1 MIKFSLDL
9 TIKWLLLAIWTS
21 LFIGGITNYT
31 GSWMHYT
38 VFSFVF
44 LAMLISG
51 LYRQVSYGYLFLVV
65 MLWLG
70 FWFKLTVHLLAAY
83 PFGEPVGFFD
93 GTPAA
98 WDKVLLVATV
108 GGLGVM
114 VARLLFS
121 FGGYPSTMKAQ
132 SRVFKAPV
140 WYSAMRQ
147 WVWVALMVSCIA
159 LAFFNASLGI
169 LQIGLVPATILL
181 WPLNAVFSWLIGYG
195 FTLGIATLIWWD
207 IALGRNISSVVYFI
221 LLEAFSSSVSILSRG
236 VYIFHA
242 IPPFLGLYKNRASL
256 SGWSRKNTVTVVLVF
271 LVLFAISNPV
281 VNQLRGEYYSNAP
294 AWEWG
299 EGGYKIG
306 PELRSLLRFSV
317 DRWIGAE
324 GVMGVTAY
332 PDKGNDLFMRALI
345 ERSEIGK
352 SSIYQEICLSHYRF
366 SDLKKFQFASLP
378 GAVGFFYFTGHL
390 WVVAVGMIFLVFVL
404 LSSERFV
411 FRLTSNPL
419 LCALWGGATANAVA
433 QFGIAPRGLLLYFF
447 ELVCGVMAICFVQSE
462 FFAKFLQRS
471 NAFIKMKSQI

>member
-1 MIKFSLDL
+1 M
-9 TIKWLLLAIWTS
+9 KWLLLSVWIF
-21 LFIGGITNYT
+21 LFIVGVSQYT

-51 LYRQVSYGYLFLVV
+51 FYRQVSYGYLFLVV

-70 FWFKLTVHLLAAY
+70 FWLKLTVHLLVDY

-108 GGLGVM
+108 GGGGVM

-121 FGGYPSTMKAQ
+121 FGGYPSTMLVQ
-132 SRVFKAPV
+132 SRMFKAPV
-140 WYSAMRQ
+140 WYPAMRQ

-169 LQIGLVPATILL
+169 LQIGLVPATILS

-195 FTLGIATLIWWD
+195 FTFGIATLIWWD
-207 IALGRNISSVVYFI
+207 IALGRNISSVVYFV
-221 LLEAFSSSVSILSRG
+221 LLEAFASSVSLLSRG
-236 VYIFHA
+236 AYIFHA
-242 IPPFLGLYKNRASL
+242 IPPFLGLYKNRVLL

-294 AWEWG
+294 AWTWG
-299 EGGYKIG
+299 GGGGGYKIG
-306 PELRSLLRFSV
+306 PEVRSLVRFSV

-324 GVMGVTAY
+324 GVMAVSGY
-332 PDKGNDLFMRALI
+332 LEKGNDLIMRGLT
-345 ERSEIGK
+345 ERAEIGK
-352 SSIYQEICLSHYRF
+352 STIYQEVCLSHYRF

-390 WVVAVGMIFLVFVL
+390 WVVALGMIVLVLVVL
-404 LSSERFV
+404 GSESLV

-419 LCALWGGATANAVA
+419 LSALWGGATANAVA
-433 QFGIAPRGLLLYFF
+433 QMGVAPRGHLFYFF
-447 ELVCGVMAICFVQSE
+447 ELSCGIAVICFVQSE

-471 NAFIKMKSQI
+471 SAFINVKSQIK